1 MGKGLKAL
9 VFPTSNLAKSRELLS
24 RVLGID
30 PVFDD
35 PAYVGFQLGGLDIG
49 LDPNGKSRGMTG
61 ATPMFEVDDIRE
73 TVAALTAAGATI
85 VEDVEPVGG
94 GHFIAMLSDPDGNM
108 IGLGQTSGQPE
119 DAGSPDG

>member
-9 VFPTSNLAKSRELLS
+9 VFPTSNLATSRELLS

-61 ATPMFEVDDIRE
+61 ATPMFEVEDIRE

-108 IGLGQTSGQPE
+108 IGLGQTPG
-119 DAGSPDG
+119 